1 MGWVGWVG
9 WVGCVGGVGGVS
21 GVGGVGGKAGVGVQI
36 CYALLPESS
45 DVYAFIRASL
55 SLFFAG
61 GFLHYLEQ

>member
-1 MGWVGWVG
+1 M
-9 WVGCVGGVGGVS
+9 GGVGGVS